1 MVEGV
6 QTARRAV
13 GHRQP
18 QTIILDLG
26 VAAVH
31 PIVFG
36 RVTKVVVVQDC
47 IVHACERVGL
57 VFADGLGRAAVERV
71 RFKRVATSQA
81 VGSYTTLSTLKIIC
95 QDMRELRGMVCSL

>member
-1 MVEGV
+1 MIEGV

-18 QTIILDLG
+18 QTFILDLG

-36 RVTKVVVVQDC
+36 GVTKVVVVQDR
-47 IVHACERVGL
+47 IVHVRKRVGL
-57 VFADGLGRAAVERV
+57 ILADWLGRAAVERV

-81 VGSYTTLSTLKIIC
+81 VGSYTTLSALKMIC
-95 QDMRELRGMVCSL
+95 QNMCELRGMVCLL